1 MPQAHRWTAWR
12 GGEGAFLACSFWLA
26 DTYVLAGRL
35 AEATLLFERLLE
47 LGSDLGLFA
56 EEYDSDNDMQ
66 VGNFPQAFT
75 HVSVVH
81 TALLISEGVAPA
93 LSMGRWLGP
102 AGRIES
108 VSAPTSRYG
117 NCRVPSREMLHR

>member
-1 MPQAHRWTAWR
+1 MTQADRWTVWR
-12 GGEGAFLACSFWLA
+12 GGRGLSWPLA

-35 AEATLLFERLLE
+35 TEATLLFERLLE

-56 EEYDSDNDMQ
+56 EEYDTTKDLL

-75 HVSVVH
+75 HGSVVH

-93 LSMGRWLGP
+93 MLMGRWLGHGHPLP
-102 AGRIES
+102 AISQRALAN
-108 VSAPTSRYG
+108 VTLRQ
-117 NCRVPSREMLHR
+117 

>member
-1 MPQAHRWTAWR
+1 MDGLA

-35 AEATLLFERLLE
+35 AEATLLFERLLK

-56 EEYDSDNDMQ
+56 EEYDATNDML

-75 HVSVVH
+75 HVSVIH
-81 TALLISEGVAPA
+81 TAL
-93 LSMGRWLGP
+93 
-102 AGRIES
+102 
-108 VSAPTSRYG
+108 
-117 NCRVPSREMLHR
+117 